1 MTMSYDEIYWGCHAC
16 GHEVAKDAKE
26 CWDCEKPREF
36 VWLNEMG
43 EYASKE
49 QIDAHLAK
57 KK

>member
-1 MTMSYDEIYWGCHAC
+1 MTDFDEIYWGCHAC

-36 VWLNEMG
+36 VWLNELG